1 MSHLLLPIGLLPDVG
16 GGEMMMIMLVVLL
29 LFGGEKLPQFAKGL
43 GKAIREF
50 KRAAN
55 EVEQEI
61 KRAIDA
67 VPDTPDIKA
76 TILSA
81 TEDKPKPLMPS
92 SAPAVQLASPTPS
105 TPSEVTDHTIPP
117 PAPQSL

>member
-16 GGEMMMIMLVVLL
+16 GGEMMMIMLVALL
-29 LFGGEKLPQFAKGL
+29 LFGGDKLPQFAKGL

-55 EVEQEI
+55 EVELEI

-67 VPDTPDIKA
+67 VPDTPDIKS

-81 TEDKPKPLMPS
+81 TEDKPKPLMPN

-105 TPSEVTDHTIPP
+105 TATPVTDPTVPP
-117 PAPQSL
+117 PEPQSL